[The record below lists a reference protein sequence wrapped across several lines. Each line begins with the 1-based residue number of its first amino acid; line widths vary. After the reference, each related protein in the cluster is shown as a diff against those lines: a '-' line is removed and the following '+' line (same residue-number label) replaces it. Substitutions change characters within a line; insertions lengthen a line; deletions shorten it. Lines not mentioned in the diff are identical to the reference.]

1 MIPTSLKPLTCL
13 RLYYINPISYAFEA
27 VLSNEFSGRTMDCAP
42 AQLVPQGPGV
52 IAANQGC
59 VITGA
64 GTNAQ
69 DVTGAQYLQATYEY
83 TRSHLWRNFAV
94 VIAFTLLYILVTVWA
109 TETFDLNVEGGGAL
123 VFKKSKAAKK
133 AVQTEVIDEEKAG
146 TPVNSTDP
154 NERTEVD
161 AEKQEEAL
169 QSISESSSVFTWEDV
184 NYTVPYQG
192 GERQLLNGVSGY
204 AKPGVMVAL
213 VGKSSSHSFRETEAD
228 MF

>member
-1 MIPTSLKPLTCL
+1 VAYS
-13 RLYYINPISYAFEA
+13 FEA
-27 VLSNEFSGRTMDCAP
+27 VLTNEFSGRTMDCAP

-52 IAANQGC
+52 VAGNQGC

-64 GTNAQ
+64 GTNARG
-69 DVTGAQYLQATYEY
+69 VTGAQYLQVTYEY

-133 AVQTEVIDEEKAG
+133 TVQTEAVDEEKAG
-146 TPVNSTDP
+146 TPVNSATPTD
-154 NERTEVD
+154 RTEVD

-169 QSISESSSVFTWEDV
+169 QQISESQSVFTWENV
-184 NYTVPYQG
+184 KYTVPYQG
-192 GERQLLNGVSGY
+192 SERQLLNGISGY

-213 VGKSSSHSFRETEAD
+213 VGKCRPLSLAEN
-228 MF
+228 

>member
-1 MIPTSLKPLTCL
+1 
-13 RLYYINPISYAFEA
+13 
-27 VLSNEFSGRTMDCAP
+27 MDCAP

-64 GTNAQ
+64 GTNAKG
-69 DVTGAQYLQATYEY
+69 VAGAQYLQVTYEY

-133 AVQTEVIDEEKAG
+133 AVQTEVVDEEKAG
-146 TPVNSTDP
+146 TPVNSATQT
-154 NERTEVD
+154 ERTEAD

-169 QSISESSSVFTWEDV
+169 QQISESSSVFTWENV
-184 NYTVPYQG
+184 KYTVPYQG

-204 AKPGVMVAL
+204 AKPGIMVAL
-213 VGKSSSHSFRETEAD
+213 VGKSHPPSSAKTCNLHVLRCFRCR
-228 MF
+228 